1 MRSVLR
7 EWILSRKRSLR
18 RFVAGRPTLYR
29 LLSFAVRPRFWLFSL
44 RSRPLDVKSDILVLR
59 GHHLLCLT
67 KHHAV
72 RLYHPPVQLAL
83 AKIRT
88 VPGIRIKT
96 VVGPDD
102 VCTICP
108 YWRQGRCRRGAH
120 MEESNAR
127 RDAEYLEALGL
138 QDGQVIDAQA
148 LFDIMRRKLDV
159 SAVKRICAGCTA
171 EVCHEALQRKTW
183 WQ

>member
-1 MRSVLR
+1 MKPALG
-7 EWILSRKRSLR
+7 EWFRSRKRGLR
-18 RFVAGRPTLYR
+18 RFVAGRPALYR
-29 LLSFAVRPRFWLFSL
+29 LLSYAVRPRFWLFGL
-44 RSRPLDVKSDILVLR
+44 TSRPIDPKSDTIAIR

-72 RLYHPPVQLAL
+72 RLFHPPVQSAL
-83 AKIRT
+83 KRIRT
-88 VPGIRIKT
+88 VPGIRIKA

-108 YWRQGRCRRGAH
+108 YWHQGRCRRGAH
-120 MEESNAR
+120 MEEDNSR
-127 RDAEYLEALGL
+127 RDAEYLQALHL
-138 QDGQVIDAQA
+138 ENGQVIDARE
-148 LFDIMRRKLDV
+148 LFEIMRRKLDL
-159 SAVKRICAGCTA
+159 AGMKRICAGCTA